1 MTRWWWFGG
10 AVTPA
15 EITRELT
22 FMKEA
27 GLRGAEIQP
36 VYPVAV
42 DDPARG
48 IRNLRYYS
56 DAWFAVLR
64 HAVREARRLG
74 LQLDFTLGSGW
85 PYGGPFIPTNLAAR
99 RLRVLSQDVAG
110 PRELA
115 WDLTPQLTG
124 DDRIVAVVAAPV
136 RPEPEL
142 DLARARVLAD
152 QPTRELAQGVRRG
165 SFVRGRWETAP
176 GA

>member
-1 MTRWWWFGG
+1 MATRRAFLGGTTAALLVRPRGAAAATGVTDLRRAFTTPSERAKPMTRWWWFGG
-10 AVTPA
+10 AVTPE

-48 IRNLRYYS
+48 IRNRPYFS
-56 DAWFAVLR
+56 AEWFEVLR

-85 PYGGPFIPTNLAAR
+85 PYGGPFIPTSLAAR
-99 RLRVLSQDVAG
+99 RLRVIEQDFA
-110 PRELA
+110 
-115 WDLTPQLTG
+115 
-124 DDRIVAVVAAPV
+124 
-136 RPEPEL
+136 
-142 DLARARVLAD
+142 
-152 QPTRELAQGVRRG
+152 
-165 SFVRGRWETAP
+165 
-176 GA
+176 